1 MKSAYSKW
9 EEMTDLQTWKTLSSQ
24 ELLARPPGLR
34 VSGESVQLPDGRI
47 IDDYYQIELPEYA
60 VVFARTAEG
69 TVVMERLYKHGT
81 RRIILALPAGYLEPG
96 EAPLEGAK
104 RELLEETGYEADNWC
119 SLGIYVVNSNYG
131 CGKAHIYL
139 ARGARKIQNPDSNDL
154 EDTEI
159 VLMTPKEVIQA
170 VINGQVATLS
180 GIASIALAL
189 NPAFV
194 E

>member
-1 MKSAYSKW
+1 MKD
-9 EEMTDLQTWKTLSSQ
+9 ETEQNFLFGFLMPLFFNI
-24 ELLARPPGLR
+24 
-34 VSGESVQLPDGRI
+34 LPDGRI

-69 TVVMERLYKHGT
+69 AVVMERLYKHGT